1 MSTALQRTYLELARI
16 EGPIVVVD
24 GATGVGFGELVE
36 IQDPAGAKR
45 TGQVLEISSDAAVVQ
60 VFEGTQGLATRDV
73 TVRFLGRGFEVAVG
87 EEMLGRVFDGLARPR
102 DGAPEPVGD
111 KRVDVNGMPM
121 NPASRRYP
129 RDFIQT
135 GVSSIDGLNTLVRG
149 QKLPIFSGA
158 GLPHNQLAAQIVR
171 QAKIVGEDVRFAVVF
186 AGMGLRQDEA
196 AFFTESFEMSGA
208 LANVAMFLNMA
219 DDPSVERIITPR
231 AALTLAE
238 YLAYEKDY
246 HILVVMTDMTNYAEA
261 MREIAA
267 AREEIPS
274 RKGYPGYLYSDLAS
288 LYERTGRVEGSEGS
302 ITQLPVLT
310 MPNDDITHPIPDL
323 TGYITEGQIVLGRD
337 LHQKGAYPPVF
348 VLPSLSRL
356 MKDCIGEGKTR
367 DDHPNLAS
375 QVYALYAAAQGVR
388 SLASIV
394 GEEEL
399 SESDRRILEFSDRFE
414 REFVAQGEMEDRP
427 IERTLDLAWSLLAAI
442 PRAELTRVRN
452 EEIDRYMTDVG
463 GLS

>member
-1 MSTALQRTYLELARI
+1 MSAIAERAYLELARV
-16 EGPIVVVD
+16 EGPIVVVE
-24 GATGVGFGELVE
+24 GATDVGFGELVE
-36 IQDPAGAKR
+36 ITESNGTRR
-45 TGQVLEISSDAAVVQ
+45 TGQVLEVSSGAVVVQ
-60 VFEGTQGLATRDV
+60 VFEGTQGLATRNV
-73 TVRFLGRGFEVAVG
+73 SVRFLGRGFEIAVG
-87 EEMLGRVFDGLARPR
+87 EEMLGRVFDGLARTM
-102 DGAPEPVGD
+102 DGAPEPVGE
-111 KRVDVNGMPM
+111 KRVDVNGLPM

-135 GVSSIDGLNTLVRG
+135 GVSAIDGLNTLVRG

-158 GLPHNQLAAQIVR
+158 GLPHNRLAAQVVR
-171 QAKIVGEDVRFAVVF
+171 QAKIVGEDVRFAIIF

-196 AFFTESFEMSGA
+196 AFFRESFEMSGA

-238 YLAYEKDY
+238 FLAFEKGY

-261 MREIAA
+261 MREISS

-274 RKGYPGYLYSDLAS
+274 RKGYPGYMYSDLAS

-302 ITQLPVLT
+302 ITQLPVIT

-337 LHQKGAYPPVF
+337 LHQKGVYPPIF

-356 MKDCIGEGKTR
+356 MKDCIGEGRTR
-367 DDHPNLAS
+367 NDHPNLSS
-375 QVYALYAAAQGVR
+375 QLYALYAAAQGVR

-399 SESDRRILEFSDRFE
+399 SETDRRVLEFSDRFE
-414 REFVAQGEMEDRP
+414 KEFVSQGEFDDRLMGQ
-427 IERTLDLAWSLLAAI
+427 TLDLGWSLLSGM
-442 PRAELTRVRN
+442 PRNELTRVRN
-452 EEIDRYMTDVG
+452 EEMDQYMQSGAAMD
-463 GLS
+463 

>member
-1 MSTALQRTYLELARI
+1 MSTTAEKTYLEFARI
-16 EGPIVVVD
+16 EGPIVVVE
-24 GATGVGFGELVE
+24 GVTGVGYGEIVE
-36 IQDPAGAKR
+36 IQERSGRRR
-45 TGQVLEISSDAAVVQ
+45 TGQVLEISDTAAVVQ
-60 VFEGTQGLATRDV
+60 VFEGTQGLATRSAS
-73 TVRFLGRGFEVAVG
+73 VRFLGRGFQVAVG
-87 EEMLGRVFDGLARPR
+87 EEMLGRVFDGLARPI
-102 DGAPEPVGD
+102 DGAPEPVGE
-111 KRVDVNGMPM
+111 KRLDVNGLPM

-135 GVSSIDGLNTLVRG
+135 GVSAIDGLDTLVRG

-158 GLPHNQLAAQIVR
+158 GLPHNRLAAQIVR
-171 QAKIVGEDVRFAVVF
+171 QAKIVGEDVRFAIIF

-196 AFFTESFEMSGA
+196 AFFRESFEMSGA
-208 LANVAMFLNMA
+208 LANVSMFLNMA

-238 YLAYEKDY
+238 FLAFEKGY

-261 MREIAA
+261 MREIAS

-274 RKGYPGYLYSDLAS
+274 RKGYPGYLYSDLAA
-288 LYERTGRVEGSEGS
+288 LYERTGRVDGSTGS

-337 LHQKGAYPPVF
+337 LHQKGVYPPIF

-356 MKDCIGEGKTR
+356 MKDCIGKGRTR

-375 QVYALYAAAQGVR
+375 QLYALYAAAQGVR

-399 SESDRRILEFSDRFE
+399 SETDRRVLEFSDRFE
-414 REFVAQGEMEDRP
+414 REYVTQGEYEDRP
-427 IERTLDLAWSLLAAI
+427 LSRTLDIGWSLLSNM
-442 PRAELTRVRN
+442 PKSELTRVRT
-452 EEIDRYMTDVG
+452 EEIDKYLPKGASAD
-463 GLS
+463 